1 MEGSPHRTPKMYTS
15 PATPPA
21 QPILA
26 TSPTSSPFRN
36 IKPKTRQERAALRDK
51 VALEKDRL
59 MKRTG
64 LAAKMYRENAPDTSD
79 GLVVPRPDAAGFM
92 ADSDRFH
99 TDVVGEDK
107 LRRDAKIKQDYLR
120 RDHTRLERA
129 KAEEQ
134 RATAERAPRGPVD
147 PQGRESAAVGARPR
161 AARPPA
167 GRAAPPPV

>member
-1 MEGSPHRTPKMYTS
+1 
-15 PATPPA
+15 
-21 QPILA
+21 
-26 TSPTSSPFRN
+26 
-36 IKPKTRQERAALRDK
+36 
-51 VALEKDRL
+51 

-99 TDVVGEDK
+99 TDVAGEDK

-120 RDHTRLERA
+120 REHTRLERA

-134 RATAERAPRGPVD
+134 RWALLRAQD
-147 PQGRESAAVGARPR
+147 NSASARPAQPWGAVR
-161 AARPPA
+161 GDRGWKCLVP
-167 GRAAPPPV
+167 